1 MVALAMRKTT
11 RKSTRAGREKNRS
24 LSAEDAARV
33 EASQLREMESLQM
46 AGMTWDEAM
55 GEVGLRLPHS
65 TLRSRLAK
73 LHEKGAQGL
82 MDQRHPPEPE
92 FTEAMRGF
100 AIGLRRLS
108 PAMPTKEIGQKLKEA
123 FGWVGSIRRLEAVLQ
138 AAGIAHHRGAPRRL
152 ARKEE
157 GKKPGREAG
166 GALSSEQSVES
177 LSPTV
182 SEPIVEEKELG
193 GAGLALLKLIDELTG
208 YSRAMAE
215 QIQELALAVP
225 EPANPVPVDRSH
237 RDERGHFL
245 PEYNAPRLRTD
256 PEVGAVFDSVES
268 KRQEKDLTR
277 LSLRKISVENIQA
290 KILALMALP
299 VVSESGRFD
308 GVTEPRGEW
317 LESLGGHDY
326 MPETLMKFARELK
339 YLGVSGSLIELHAS
353 FWYRE
358 LSPSLGEEASQ
369 LILYVDATDKPY
381 WTEFFHKSGR
391 VATVGRV
398 MPCLETI
405 LIHTGAGVPLH
416 LKTFAGHVSLVKH
429 LLPMLHE
436 MEAAIGKGMLGRITV
451 VDGEM
456 NCVALFK
463 EFDAD
468 RDREGKSRL
477 FITSLDSPQVADLS
491 RIQSRSPWLPYRDG
505 DRIAGGFIDL
515 LDSHDKN
522 APPYRARAILLERR
536 GKKTISG
543 YVTNAPDSEDKAGDR
558 EGFDNPQLLDI
569 YFRRWPAQELVFR
582 DLNKAVH
589 FKEVHGY
596 GKQKVVNLTVIDQL
610 ETLAVQ
616 TQRAQERLEKH
627 QVAADEMASELGAV
641 AKTLSKTTQKLQRDN
656 NTPHLV
662 LTVTTPKGTQKAV
675 FQDQATLDLEH
686 EHDKLQEKRERFQE
700 HRQEEMTKVKRLQ
713 ARIEALTVE
722 RAQLED
728 RRLIYQTDVELDQIL
743 SVFKL
748 GFALLFQALLHR
760 FFDGLPIEFNR
771 FLVNIFALRGRR
783 VVTPSTETIYL
794 RANRRNPELMQKLE
808 EACVKIN
815 ALGHQREGR
824 RVRVEVSWAPG

>member
-1 MVALAMRKTT
+1 MVALDMPKAN
-11 RKSTRAGREKNRS
+11 RKSTRTGREKNRT
-24 LSAEDAARV
+24 LSAEDAARM
-33 EASQLREMESLQM
+33 EASQLREIESLQM

-55 GEVGLRLPHS
+55 REVGHLLPHS
-65 TLRSRLAK
+65 TLRKRLEK
-73 LHEKGAQGL
+73 LHENGAQGL
-82 MDQRHPPEPE
+82 MDQRHPPEAV

-100 AIGLRRLS
+100 AIGLRRS
-108 PAMPTKEIGQKLKEA
+108 WPAMPTKEIEQKLKEA
-123 FGWVGSIRRLEAVLQ
+123 FGWTGSIRRLETVLKE
-138 AAGIAHHRGAPRRL
+138 AGLAHPRGAPHRRD
-152 ARKEE
+152 RKEE
-157 GKKPGREAG
+157 GKKPGLEAEG
-166 GALSSEQSVES
+166 PISSNQSVES
-177 LSPTV
+177 HVPAV
-182 SEPIVEEKELG
+182 SEPILEEQELG
-193 GAGLALLKLIDELTG
+193 GAGLTLLKLMDELTG

-225 EPANPVPVDRSH
+225 EPAIPIPVDRSH

-245 PEYNAPRLRTD
+245 SEYNAPKPRTD
-256 PEVGAVFDSVES
+256 PAVGAVFDSVES
-268 KRQEKDLTR
+268 KRQGKDLTR
-277 LSLRKISVENIQA
+277 LSLRKISLENIQA

-317 LESLGGHDY
+317 LESLGGHDF

-339 YLGVSGSLIELHAS
+339 YLGVSSPLIELHAS

-405 LIHTGAGVPLH
+405 LIHTGAGVPLY
-416 LKTFAGHVSLVKH
+416 LRTFAGHVSLVKH

-436 MEAAIGKGMLGRITV
+436 METAIGEGMLGRITV

-463 EFDAD
+463 EFDKD
-468 RDREGKSRL
+468 RDREGRSRL

-491 RIQSRSPWLPYRDG
+491 RIQSRTAWMPYRNG

-515 LDSHDKN
+515 VDSHDKK
-522 APPYRARAILLERR
+522 APLYRARVILLERR

-543 YVTNAPDSEDKAGDR
+543 YATNAPFVGNEAGER
-558 EGFDNPQLLDI
+558 EGFENSQVLDI

-589 FKEVHGY
+589 FKEIHGY
-596 GKQKVVNLTVIDQL
+596 GKQKVVNLTVVDQL

-616 TQRAQERLEKH
+616 TERAQARLEKH
-627 QVAADEMASELGAV
+627 QEAAGVTASELAATGKA
-641 AKTLSKTTQKLQRDN
+641 LRQTTQKLQRAE

-662 LTVTTPKGTQKAV
+662 LTLTTPKGTQKAIL
-675 FQDQATLDLEH
+675 QDQATVGLE
-686 EHDKLQEKRERFQE
+686 REREEIEEKHDQLEEQIQE
-700 HRQEEMTKVKRLQ
+700 QTTKIERLQ
-713 ARIEALTVE
+713 SRIQALSVE
-722 RAQLED
+722 REQLED

-748 GFALLFQALLHR
+748 GFALLFQALLQR
-760 FFDGLPIEFNR
+760 FFGALPIEFNR

-783 VVTPSTETIYL
+783 VVTPTTETFYL
-794 RANRRNPELMQKLE
+794 RGNRRNPDLMQELKQ
-808 EACVKIN
+808 ACVKIN
-815 ALGHQREGR
+815 ALGHQRDGR
-824 RVRVEVSWAPG
+824 RVRVEVSWPPE